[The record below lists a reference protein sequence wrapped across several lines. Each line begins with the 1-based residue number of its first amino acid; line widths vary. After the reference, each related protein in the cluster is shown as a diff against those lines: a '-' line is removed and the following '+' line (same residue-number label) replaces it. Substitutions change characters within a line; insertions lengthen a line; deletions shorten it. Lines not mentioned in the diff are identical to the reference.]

1 MPKPVTDV
9 RERMK
14 EAAAEF
20 LELVRS
26 GARKD
31 QLRNGANGK
40 CGLNHINELFMM
52 LPDEGMTGEFRIRE

>member
-1 MPKPVTDV
+1 MMPPRPDT
-9 RERMK
+9 RERLK

-40 CGLNHINELFMM
+40 QGLNHINELFMM

>member
-1 MPKPVTDV
+1 
-9 RERMK
+9 MK

-40 CGLNHINELFMM
+40 QGLNHINELFMM
-52 LPDEGMTGEFRIRE
+52 LEDEGMTGEFKIRE